1 MEKKI
6 ADFGLRIWKLWSRL
20 LCRPREDI
28 SMKRYKAVMSVVRGK
43 LSVAENVLATD
54 CRLELSIYILVD
66 GAHPTLPFIEGL
78 CYRK

>member
-1 MEKKI
+1 
-6 ADFGLRIWKLWSRL
+6 
-20 LCRPREDI
+20 
-28 SMKRYKAVMSVVRGK
+28 MKRYKAVMSVVRGK
-43 LSVAENVLATD
+43 LSVAENVFATD